1 VLSKTVTAL
10 CPGSTISAL
19 HLRKCG
25 TPKGTT
31 LPQNN
36 NEWGISVA
44 ILGIIFWR
52 WLDQLDITVQA
63 IAGKLKLKVQ
73 QQLHSNDIYMAMF
86 FIVLII
92 RCV

>member
-1 VLSKTVTAL
+1 
-10 CPGSTISAL
+10 
-19 HLRKCG
+19 
-25 TPKGTT
+25 